1 MQEYFNLAKKLL
13 TVHNTGV
20 LKCMRIRNGLCTVS
34 NSKLSYVTFI
44 PEFENIDATVD
55 AKKFIAACEGANY
68 LPSIKQTDKMLS
80 ISKGSF
86 KARIALAEEV
96 YPEILVRGESVSL
109 SLETFN
115 TLKRLQPFVSNDVSR
130 PWACGVMFDTKY
142 AYATNNVVAARVRLD
157 TPRKFTLPAF
167 ALTELLRASADV
179 TRVTMN
185 DNAVRFELSNGI
197 SLQSSLTNLPWPD
210 IGSIIDNSKAD
221 GMLIEPGI
229 RKAIESLVPLCANLA
244 VPQINLSENG
254 MATVEGDSQAHYEGY
269 SFPPSSF
276 HSVPLL
282 EVLKVANEVNFA
294 GYPKPCYFK
303 GPIVEGVLMGLR

>member
-13 TVHNTGV
+13 TVHNTGI

-44 PEFENIDATVD
+44 PDFEHINATVD
-55 AKKFIAACEGANY
+55 AKKFIAACEGAGY
-68 LPSIKQTDKMLS
+68 LPTIKQTDKMLS

-86 KARIALAEEV
+86 KARIALAEEM
-96 YPEILVRGESVSL
+96 YPEILVRGETVSL

-115 TLKRLQPFVSNDVSR
+115 TLKRLQPFASTDVSR
-130 PWACGVMFDTKY
+130 PWACGIMFDTQY

-179 TRVTMN
+179 VRVTMN

-197 SLQSSLTNLPWPD
+197 SLQSSLTNLEWPD
-210 IGSIIDNSKAD
+210 VGLIIDRAKAP
-221 GMLIEPGI
+221 GMLIEPGM
-229 RKAIESLVPLCANLA
+229 RKAIESLVPLCANFA

-254 MATVEGDSQAHYEGY
+254 MSTVEGDSQAKYEGY
-269 SFPPSSF
+269 SFPQSSF

-282 EVLKVANEVNFA
+282 EVLKIADTIDFSA
-294 GYPKPCYFK
+294 YPKPCYFK
-303 GPIVEGVLMGLR
+303 GKVVEGVLMGLR